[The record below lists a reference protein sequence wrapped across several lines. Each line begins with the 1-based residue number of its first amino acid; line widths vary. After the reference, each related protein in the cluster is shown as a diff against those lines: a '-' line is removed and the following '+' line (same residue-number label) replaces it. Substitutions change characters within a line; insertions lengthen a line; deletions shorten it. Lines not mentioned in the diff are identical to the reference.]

1 MERIP
6 FAVAI
11 AYLLMAVITISR
23 LLNHPG
29 DGSRDAMREALDQ
42 QLLLSTAVV
51 FGGLSLLAGI
61 ALRWQG
67 ESALGPER
75 KRWVQRL
82 VWLLMLPGVWML
94 LTQ

>member
-1 MERIP
+1 MERLP
-6 FAVAI
+6 FAGAI

-23 LLNHPG
+23 LLNLPG
-29 DGSRDAMREALDQ
+29 DGSRESMLQALDQ

-61 ALRWQG
+61 ALRWKD
-67 ESALGPER
+67 EAALTPER

-82 VWLLMLPGVWML
+82 SWLLMLPGLWML